1 MHVRLWFVRS
11 LVAFIASSPLSLFRA
26 VAASHGEKG
35 KKRKNQGRNKIWTR
49 QKKKN
54 TYIYPEKILEL
65 ENVLPSSCAL
75 RVLTVAFES

>member
-1 MHVRLWFVRS
+1 MHVRLWFIRS

-35 KKRKNQGRNKIWTR
+35 GEKKEPGAKQNLDTAKE
-49 QKKKN
+49 KN
-54 TYIYPEKILEL
+54 TYIYPEKVLEL

-75 RVLTVAFES
+75 QVF